1 MMASQEVRIATAI
14 FPTLSILNHSC
25 CPNTSLVFS
34 TGATVEPS
42 GSDLSGDRSS
52 VSKGVTVT
60 VRAANDVAAGQEILH
75 CYGEPISHFSKHVSA
90 ECLPAVTLLPLGS
103 GPHNKRMAVRE
114 RQRLL
119 LDQYYFLCQCE
130 ACSLS
135 KQRQQQQQGEE
146 EEENG
151 PAGKEQWSG
160 LLCAK
165 CKGPLKVG
173 LHHRQWTHIWL
184 MLLDLHGPF

>member
-1 MMASQEVRIATAI
+1 MQASQEVRIATAI

-34 TGATVEPS
+34 TGTTVEPPDP
-42 GSDLSGDRSS
+42 DLSEDRSS
-52 VSKGVTVT
+52 ASKAVSVT
-60 VRAANDVAAGQEILH
+60 VRAARDIAAGQEILH
-75 CYGEPISHFSKHVSA
+75 CYGAPNSHFSQTCRRCVCDSSFIA
-90 ECLPAVTLLPLGS
+90 LLLCS
-103 GPHNKRMAVRE
+103 GPHSKRMAARE

-135 KQRQQQQQGEE
+135 KQEE
-146 EEENG
+146 DENG
-151 PAGKEQWSG
+151 PEGKEQWSG
-160 LLCAK
+160 LLCGK

-173 LHHRQWTHIWL
+173 VHCQ
-184 MLLDLHGPF
+184 